1 MTEWSHLLLV
11 LHVWYVFIKS
21 RDSRVKP
28 ISSWLFLQQP
38 RQTQEREEGTRPD
51 LLEKKCCKHS
61 RAVISEFD
69 HWLSRSWLAVD
80 VRFMCTEA
88 LKSSDAV
95 LPRQEM
101 KSTGNDHF
109 QLDLHEDQK
118 VALMFCKLFGFI
130 LKKRDFIFGKFWFF
144 FFW

>member
-1 MTEWSHLLLV
+1 MEPPFACFTCVICIYRE
-11 LHVWYVFIKS
+11 YRFKS
-21 RDSRVKP
+21 KTLPDCFSSSQDKHKKERKGQDP
-28 ISSWLFLQQP
+28 IFWK
-38 RQTQEREEGTRPD
+38 
-51 LLEKKCCKHS
+51 KKCCKHS

-69 HWLSRSWLAVD
+69 HWLSMSWLAVD

-101 KSTGNDHF
+101 KSTGNDDF

-130 LKKRDFIFGKFWFF
+130 LKKRDFIFGKF
-144 FFW
+144 

>member
-1 MTEWSHLLLV
+1 M
-11 LHVWYVFIKS
+11 
-21 RDSRVKP
+21 
-28 ISSWLFLQQP
+28 
-38 RQTQEREEGTRPD
+38 
-51 LLEKKCCKHS
+51 
-61 RAVISEFD
+61 ISEFD

-101 KSTGNDHF
+101 KSTGNDDF

-130 LKKRDFIFGKFWFF
+130 LKKRDFIFGKFGFF
-144 FFW
+144 FFFGRCYSNSHCITINLSVNHIKNF